1 MTDSRQPG
9 EPQHRRRYLQVL
21 WAMILLTVIAFAL
34 VITGAL
40 PPVFIAAILLIFAAI
55 QVALQVY
62 LFMHLN
68 VGRRA
73 YGMFFGMG
81 LGVAVLISMA
91 LFVLLR
97 Y

>member
-1 MTDSRQPG
+1 
-9 EPQHRRRYLQVL
+9 
-21 WAMILLTVIAFAL
+21 MILLTVIAFAL

>member
-1 MTDSRQPG
+1 MTDSRQPE